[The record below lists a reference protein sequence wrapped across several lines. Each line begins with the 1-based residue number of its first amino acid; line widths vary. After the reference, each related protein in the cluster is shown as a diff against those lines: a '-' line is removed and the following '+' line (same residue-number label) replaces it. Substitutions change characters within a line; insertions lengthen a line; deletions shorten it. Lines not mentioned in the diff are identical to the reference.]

1 MDEAR
6 RYRTTQDMVTGELRK
21 GILNGVLEGGQPLR
35 QEDIAERFGVSRI
48 PVREAL
54 RRLEGEGMVSF
65 YPHRGAVVSELS
77 YAEAREISEIRAA
90 LEPVAIRRAIPVLS
104 EEDLARAEEILET
117 IDGEED
123 LASRWGDLNWRFHS
137 TLYAPAVRPRLLS
150 LIEAQ
155 HVAFDRYIRVH
166 LALTDYAKPQSE
178 HRTLLELCRR
188 GDADAAADLLVR
200 HVEDISDVLYDYLER
215 DGRDGAPAEER
226 T

>member
-1 MDEAR
+1 
-6 RYRTTQDMVTGELRK
+6 MVTGELRK
-21 GILNGVLEGGQPLR
+21 GILNGVLKGGQPLR

-77 YAEAREISEIRAA
+77 YAEAREIVEIRAA

-104 EEDLARAEEILET
+104 EEDLARAEEILDT
-117 IDGEED
+117 IDREQD
-123 LASRWGDLNWRFHS
+123 LTSRWGELNWRFHS
-137 TLYAPAVRPRLLS
+137 TLYSPAERPRLLS
-150 LIEAQ
+150 IIGAQ

-166 LALTDYAKPQSE
+166 LALTDYVKPQRE
-178 HRTLLELCRR
+178 HHELLELCRR
-188 GDADAAADLLVR
+188 GDADAAAGLLVR
-200 HVEDISDVLYDYLER
+200 HVEDISDVLYDHLAG
-215 DGRDGAPAEER
+215 DGRDGGALAEER